1 MSEPKWWSAPIVRL
15 ALNQATRIRRLR
27 EDLAAERERNRSLLT
42 RLGVALRERDQA
54 LRGYSS
60 PAAMARDREVA
71 LRFVSEPPTIDQL
84 PEGA

>member
-54 LRGYSS
+54 VRDCSTL
-60 PAAMARDREVA
+60 ALMARDRDVA
-71 LRFVSEPPTIDQL
+71 LGFISDHHTIDQL

>member
-54 LRGYSS
+54 VRDADLVVAMTKD
-60 PAAMARDREVA
+60 PATARA
-71 LRFVSEPPTIDQL
+71 FLSTKHTIDQL